1 MLLSVAVSTH
11 KSTIAGRSQR
21 DELEQLQEDLRDVRH
36 QLEVLPQENAGLA
49 QRLSQQ
55 KEELRAL
62 EQARDAAR
70 AEWNKPLSSLPEQ
83 LVTPFIATPSQRSL
97 QGRLFYAV
105 RRLPQLMPLFMV
117 LFLYKSFFFGNK
129 VPQGRL
135 SLALALGAAVVWFL
149 AHLVSTPKH
158 DDEDERRVW
167 SFDEEGFGLTAVG
180 SRKVL
185 YSEVRQVDAIQGWL
199 KRGTLRVTWAP
210 QTTTRLGQV
219 TEGSEQVLEIPLI
232 DAPAR
237 LAEWLLARSRA
248 AREKTGGTRGG

>member
-1 MLLSVAVSTH
+1 MLLSVSVSTH

-36 QLEVLPQENAGLA
+36 QLAVLPQENAGLA

-70 AEWNKPLSSLPEQ
+70 AKWNKPLSSLPEQ
-83 LVTPFIATPSQRSL
+83 LVTPFIATPSQHSL
-97 QGRLFYAV
+97 QGRLFEAV
-105 RRLPQLMPLFMV
+105 RRLPPLMPLFTV

-135 SLALALGAAVVWFL
+135 SVALALGAAVVWFL

-158 DDEDERRVW
+158 DDEDERQAW
-167 SFDEEGFGLTAVG
+167 SFDEEGFGLATAG
-180 SRKVL
+180 SRRVL
-185 YSEVRQVDAIQGWL
+185 YSEVRQVDVLRGLL
-199 KRGTLRVTWAP
+199 KRGTLRVTWVP

-219 TEGSEQVLEIPLI
+219 TEGEAQVLEIPRI

-248 AREKTGGTRGG
+248 AREKAGAPHGG